1 MGSYIIDS
9 ETRYTVDLASTHY
22 TSQTRLAFGLK
33 VELGPSFAVLDLD
46 EKVGLAQFGLAVKS
60 GSFLWAVGYVK
71 LVR

>member
-1 MGSYIIDS
+1 
-9 ETRYTVDLASTHY
+9 
-22 TSQTRLAFGLK
+22 LAFGLK

-71 LVR
+71 LVSINNAIARFLKFFFFIIFKKAVSKEI